1 MSHNAKLLMR
11 LKELHKIFKHREIKA
26 KNDQRFDADQ
36 LKKKMQ
42 KIVFHF
48 RLEVAMEMKE
58 ELIQAMKKE
67 KKDHGVLN
75 MHLKMTKEIVN
86 VLRKNFNLTGLNK
99 DK

>member
-1 MSHNAKLLMR
+1 
-11 LKELHKIFKHREIKA
+11 
-26 KNDQRFDADQ
+26 
-36 LKKKMQ
+36 
-42 KIVFHF
+42 
-48 RLEVAMEMKE
+48 MEMKE